1 MPKLPSV
8 SGKDA
13 LKALSK
19 VGFEFRRQAGS
30 HMILKREKDGK
41 RVVIPNHDELPKG
54 TLRAISRQCD
64 LTVESVKYR
73 IKADLSQLVS
83 FAHRIIKVQKEE

>member
-19 VGFEFRRQAGS
+19 VGFEFRRQVGS
-30 HMILKREKDGK
+30 HMVLKRVKDGK
-41 RVVIPNHDELPKG
+41 RVTIPDHDELPKG
-54 TLRAISRQCD
+54 TLRAIIRQCD
-64 LTVESVKYR
+64 LTVEEF
-73 IKADLSQLVS
+73 IKLL
-83 FAHRIIKVQKEE
+83 

>member
-13 LKALSK
+13 VKALSK

-30 HMILKREKDGK
+30 QMIPGDYVSKRKK
-41 RVVIPNHDELPKG
+41 IPSDE
-54 TLRAISRQCD
+54 D
-64 LTVESVKYR
+64 
-73 IKADLSQLVS
+73 
-83 FAHRIIKVQKEE
+83 